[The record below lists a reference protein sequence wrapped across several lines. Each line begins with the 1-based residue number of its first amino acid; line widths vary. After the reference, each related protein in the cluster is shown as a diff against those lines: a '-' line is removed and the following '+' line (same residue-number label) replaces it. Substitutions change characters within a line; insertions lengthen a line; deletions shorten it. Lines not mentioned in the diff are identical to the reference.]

1 MTATSDPRLVLS
13 ELAFE
18 LKEGVG
24 PRFLIAVCDDKE
36 RAANLRNKLDTE
48 LMGVDKEPVVIGVPL
63 SSGNLVDAI
72 LYKTESRNP
81 SVIHLVQEKD
91 LPDVGTEK
99 FFGELNFQRDSLSKL
114 SAPFILWL
122 YGRQIA
128 QLAAKAPDFWSRR
141 TAIFYFDS
149 PSFTVLLDQI
159 FKGFK
164 TSERV
169 QADEISGALRDI
181 LSSERELEK
190 CLMNRRHF
198 SLPRADSFIKKL
210 RTNIQK
216 LVTECSKGRKL
227 DVVLWMWNAGHLDI
241 ALGRF
246 GPPTRTPT
254 QTTLLERND
263 LLLSLAEHI
272 EKVLRQYLVQM
283 EQKIRTKESLSL
295 VQVFTRYALNLWAQM
310 TRQSRKG
317 IENIHQLDI
326 EDIRESEFARGDTF
340 SALLIDSFES
350 WLSGANDNKPPAIT
364 EEEAQVLKYLYLRQ
378 SDNPVSAPVPP
389 AQIKQ
394 LIPALRTKVRLLLGD
409 VPF

>member
-1 MTATSDPRLVLS
+1 MTAPSDPRLVLS

-18 LKEGVG
+18 LKEGCG
-24 PRFLIAVCDDKE
+24 PRFLIAICDDRE
-36 RAANLRNKLDTE
+36 RAAILRNKLDAE
-48 LMGVDKEPVVIGVPL
+48 LMGLDKAPVVIGVPL

-91 LPDVGTEK
+91 LSDAGTEK

-149 PSFTVLLDQI
+149 PSFAGLLDQI

-164 TSERV
+164 TPERV

-181 LSSERELEK
+181 LSSERELQK

-198 SLPRADSFIKKL
+198 SLPKADSFIKKL
-210 RTNIQK
+210 RTDIQK
-216 LVTECSKGRKL
+216 LAAECSKGRKL

-246 GPPTRTPT
+246 QSPTRTPS

-326 EDIRESEFARGDTF
+326 EDIRDNEFVRADTF
-340 SALLIDSFES
+340 RALLIDNFES
-350 WLSGANDNKPPAIT
+350 WLSGANDNKPSTIT
-364 EEEAQVLKYLYLRQ
+364 EEEAKILKYLYLRQ
-378 SDNPVSAPVPP
+378 SDNPVSAPLPL
-389 AQIKQ
+389 ARIKE
-394 LIPALRTKVRLLLGD
+394 LIPALQTKVRLLLGD